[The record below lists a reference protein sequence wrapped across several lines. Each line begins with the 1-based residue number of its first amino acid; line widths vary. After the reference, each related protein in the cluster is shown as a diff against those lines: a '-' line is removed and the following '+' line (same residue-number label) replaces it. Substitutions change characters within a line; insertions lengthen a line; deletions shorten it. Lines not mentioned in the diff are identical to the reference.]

1 MIGCRRCRLP
11 ENAHRHDMS
20 RGNPIGWHHPY
31 EPEPEPPT
39 LNVCRVMQVDEDIY
53 SGERA
58 WTVHVEWPPMA
69 SHMLPR
75 VGSEVTVGPSPEA
88 FIAWMRGSQAG
99 KERIIAAAIALADR
113 ARDVG
118 HANVAMSGELG
129 VELYA
134 AVRDFMGGK

>member
-88 FIAWMRGSQAG
+88 FIAWMRGSQRSQ
-99 KERIIAAAIALADR
+99 ERIIAAAVALVDEWSK
-113 ARDVG
+113 D
-118 HANVAMSGELG
+118 GERSYHPAA
-129 VELYA
+129 ELSA
-134 AVRDFMGGK
+134 AVRDFKGGK